1 MSQAGILPHLEART
15 GRAASALARAL
26 ALFGGTILAAISV
39 MVMASIIGRAL
50 DGWWFFQ
57 PITGD
62 YELVEIGTAI
72 AVFSFLPWCQLNR
85 GHVSVDIVTS
95 RLPQRGQAVAALMGD
110 ILLAIA
116 AYIICWRLW
125 LGFGEKFPYGSDG
138 MRESLGMGYRPFF
151 PETSYELE
159 IPVWIAYG
167 ICWLGSAAFLLVALY
182 TVWRGVN
189 EVLRGAG
196 GEDPA
201 V

>member
-1 MSQAGILPHLEART
+1 MTRAGILPDLEVRV
-15 GRAASALARAL
+15 GRMASALARTL

-50 DGWWFFQ
+50 DGWLFFS

-72 AVFSFLPWCQLNR
+72 AVFAFLPWCQLNR
-85 GHVSVDIVTS
+85 GHVSVDILTS
-95 RLPQRGQAVAALMGD
+95 RLPLRGQAITALIGD

-138 MRESLGMGYRPFF
+138 LRESFGMGYRPFF

-159 IPVWIAYG
+159 IPIWIAYG
-167 ICWLGSAAFLLVALY
+167 LSWLGSAAFLLVALY

-189 EVLRGAG
+189 EVLRGAK

-201 V
+201 I